1 MVRHRG
7 RRLALVAA
15 MVSGNRNMMIIFAA
29 VAITRGPS
37 LWRDLER
44 PVRIATGGVWLI
56 FFGFCV
62 PYFYPDAVSLWTVGT
77 YLEPFRP

>member
-29 VAITRGPS
+29 VVTLP
-37 LWRDLER
+37 
-44 PVRIATGGVWLI
+44 T
-56 FFGFCV
+56 F
-62 PYFYPDAVSLWTVGT
+62 
-77 YLEPFRP
+77 